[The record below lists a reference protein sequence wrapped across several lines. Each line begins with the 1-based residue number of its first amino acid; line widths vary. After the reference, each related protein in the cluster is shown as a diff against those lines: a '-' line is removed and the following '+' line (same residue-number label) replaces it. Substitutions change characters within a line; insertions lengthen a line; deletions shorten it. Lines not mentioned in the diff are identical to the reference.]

1 VADFPLRGAGG
12 ATAGLVVTTVRGAH
26 RQTGRRSTQR
36 LVLAANPVVI
46 AVQAELVGSDHAD
59 RTVDVSTIEVASIGW
74 HTWCVAGM
82 AVALAAA
89 LQANAEATAELAK
102 QQAELAQTIKA
113 NQERMDYLVNK
124 QGGQMVAAVTTLVS
138 SGQGRVATLNRQ
150 TLAAPGRVAS
160 L

>member
-1 VADFPLRGAGG
+1 
-12 ATAGLVVTTVRGAH
+12 
-26 RQTGRRSTQR
+26 
-36 LVLAANPVVI
+36 
-46 AVQAELVGSDHAD
+46 
-59 RTVDVSTIEVASIGW
+59 
-74 HTWCVAGM
+74 M